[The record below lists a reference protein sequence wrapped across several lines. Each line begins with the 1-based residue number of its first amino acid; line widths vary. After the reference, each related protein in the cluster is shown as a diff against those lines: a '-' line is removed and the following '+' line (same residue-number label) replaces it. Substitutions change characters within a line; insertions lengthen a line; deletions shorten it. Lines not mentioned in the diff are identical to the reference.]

1 MHYSCINFDY
11 LEDSDAQL
19 ISDLAFICPGEPH
32 NAILGAGEPKVI
44 LLFQIIFNQKSN

>member
-19 ISDLAFICPGEPH
+19 ISDRAFICPEQPH
-32 NAILGAGEPKVI
+32 NAILGGGGT
-44 LLFQIIFNQKSN
+44 KSNSVISNYI